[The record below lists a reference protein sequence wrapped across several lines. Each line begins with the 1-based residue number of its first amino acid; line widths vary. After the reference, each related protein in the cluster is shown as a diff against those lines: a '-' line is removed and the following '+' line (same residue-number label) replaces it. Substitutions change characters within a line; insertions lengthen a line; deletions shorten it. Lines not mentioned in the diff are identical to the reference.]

1 MPDDIFNGLQNFGLS
16 NYEIK
21 VYKAL
26 LLKGPQNSTD
36 VVKNSGIPQPR
47 VYDVFNNL
55 LRKGLL
61 ESSRI
66 GKKKIFRAVPVKNAL
81 GHHITEMN
89 AFLEELDHIVSEE
102 IKNSNLKTP
111 SIWLIENSDKIIER
125 MRQLITGSKNE
136 IIVSLGKES
145 LEQLL
150 KALNSE
156 ARRGITIAL
165 VIFPDTGED
174 LISRLNPNIV
184 IKKRSGVASEVLI
197 SDRSKGILNAEN
209 GSKFNYG
216 LYFEE
221 DEIIHILNYYF
232 YHTIWL
238 PATYITDFT
247 SSNTRRIS
255 TAWLTCEAVSSYNNK
270 GMKVTGKLRLKIGDL
285 EKDVSGEISQI
296 SVVQGMSHT
305 LYLKTRSEK
314 ISVGGKTAR
323 FEDARLV
330 YGVLS
335 AK

>member
-16 NYEIK
+16 NYEIR
-21 VYKAL
+21 VYRAL
-26 LLKGPQNSTD
+26 LLRGPQNSTD

-47 VYDVFNNL
+47 VYDIFNNL
-55 LRKGLL
+55 LRKGLV
-61 ESSRI
+61 ESSRV

-81 GHHITEMN
+81 GHHITEMT
-89 AFLEELDHIVSEE
+89 AFLEELDHVVAEE
-102 IKNSNLKTP
+102 TKNSNIKTP

-125 MRQLITGSKNE
+125 MKQLITGTKNE
-136 IIVSLGKES
+136 VIASLGKES
-145 LEQLL
+145 LEQLI
-150 KALNSE
+150 KILNNE

-165 VIFPDTGED
+165 VVFPDTGED

-184 IKKRSGVASEVLI
+184 IKKRGGVASEVLI

-209 GSKFNYG
+209 DSKFNYG

-232 YHTIWL
+232 YHTIWW
-238 PATYITDFT
+238 PSNYITDFA

-255 TAWLTCEAVSSYNNK
+255 TAWLTCEAVSSYNNR
-270 GMKVTGKLRLKIGDL
+270 GMKVSGKLRLKIGDV
-285 EKDVSGEISQI
+285 EKDVSGEISKI
-296 SVVQGMSHT
+296 SVIPGMSHT
-305 LYLKTRSEK
+305 FYLRTRSEN

-323 FEDARLV
+323 FEDAKLIWGLLV
-330 YGVLS
+330 